1 MSIQDENG
9 NREGRRQEGR
19 AARRASRPIN
29 KKRRPPKRPPC
40 RSTDFAH
47 VLAAGDLAGLQAAGA
62 DVGLLL
68 VAVDDDGD
76 TLNVGLERTG
86 DGAVGV
92 ADGTTSNRV
101 LTAELTNLR
110 HD

>member
-1 MSIQDENG
+1 MANP
-9 NREGRRQEGR
+9 R
-19 AARRASRPIN
+19 ARRASRPSRQQ
-29 KKRRPPKRPPC
+29 KRRPPKRPPC

>member
-1 MSIQDENG
+1 M
-9 NREGRRQEGR
+9 
-19 AARRASRPIN
+19 
-29 KKRRPPKRPPC
+29 RPPC
-40 RSTDFAH
+40 KFSRRDSA
-47 VLAAGDLAGLQAAGA
+47 LAAGDLAGLQAAGA

-110 HD
+110 HG